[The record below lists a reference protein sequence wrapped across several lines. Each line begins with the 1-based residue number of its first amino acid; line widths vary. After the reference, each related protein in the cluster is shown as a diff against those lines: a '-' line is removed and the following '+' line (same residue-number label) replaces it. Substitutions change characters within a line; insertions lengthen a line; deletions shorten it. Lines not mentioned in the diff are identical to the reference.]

1 MSGSRALGVILIV
14 GAVAI
19 PYWVGQARGWWAQ
32 SSAPWNSAPKATAK
46 TAPANSSSV

>member
-32 SSAPWNSAPKATAK
+32 SSAPWNPKATAK